1 VSIYAVII
9 DLDELFNTLP
19 RQPIIAN
26 HFNID
31 SEADR
36 DEINRLIMTQYGSD
50 FLEIEP
56 SCDCR
61 LTKGGDKEGVICPH
75 CGTEVVAVTERQLE
89 PSLWLALPRG
99 VKAFINP
106 KVYTILSNELTISK
120 FNILEHL
127 VNPNAVGPENV
138 TKHPTVMRYMKL
150 NIPRGI
156 NHFYDNF
163 DEIIQILVKENILQ
177 KDSND
182 KLGYMGVVNSL
193 IHFLSQY
200 RDRIFCQHLPLPTK
214 LMMITEQT
222 VTTTFASSNIFKAL
236 DAARTVAGAENNPG
250 LPLKTLQAKAMKANA
265 LMAEYNEQCFHE
277 FFDQKDGWFRQHVY
291 GTRSHFTFR
300 AVINSLTDPH
310 DYWELHIPWSL
321 AVMVFRVHLIAKL
334 LKGSPATGGRRW
346 SLRSAQSL
354 LDENTLRYNP
364 LMDALFKELIAEAP
378 GGRIAVLFNRNPS
391 LLRGS
396 MQLLYITKVKPE
408 VEVRSISLSVLTL
421 RSLNADFDGDAL
433 NGLVIL
439 DNKMLRKLQR
449 LEQHLTVLDTN
460 RPRQLS
466 QAMKM
471 PEQIVATAASYI
483 HRGR

>member
-1 VSIYAVII
+1 MSINATII

-19 RQPIIAN
+19 RPPIIAN

-31 SEADR
+31 SESDR
-36 DEINRLIMTQYGSD
+36 EEINRLILTQYGSD

-61 LTKGGDKEGVICPH
+61 VTKGGDVEGITCPH
-75 CGTEVVAVTERQLE
+75 CGTVVVPVTERQLE
-89 PSLWLALPRG
+89 PSVWLALPQG

-106 KVYTILSNELTISK
+106 KVYTILSNELTVSK

-127 VNPNAVGPENV
+127 VNPNAMGPD
-138 TKHPTVMRYMKL
+138 TKNPTVLKYMRL

-156 NHFYDNF
+156 NYFFDNF
-163 DEIIQILVKENILQ
+163 NEIIGILLKENILQ
-177 KDSND
+177 RDADD
-182 KLGYMGVVNSL
+182 KMGHQGSVTSL
-193 IHFLSQY
+193 MAFLNIY
-200 RDRIFCQHLPLPTK
+200 RDMIFCHHLPLPTK

-222 VTTTFASSNIFKAL
+222 MTTTFASSNIFKAV
-236 DAARTVAGAENNPG
+236 DAARTIAGAENNPG
-250 LPLKTLQAKAMKANA
+250 LPIKTLQAKAMKANA
-265 LMAEYNEQCFHE
+265 LMAEYNEHCFHE
-277 FFDQKDGWFRQHVY
+277 FFDQKDGWFRQHIF

-300 AVINSLTDPH
+300 AVINSNTDMH
-310 DYWELHIPWSL
+310 NYWELHIPWAL
-321 AVMVFRVHLIAKL
+321 AVMVFRDHLASKL
-334 LKGSPATGGRRW
+334 MKGSPATGGRRW
-346 SLRSAQSL
+346 SLKETQSL

-364 LMDALFKELIAEAP
+364 VLDALFKELIAEAP

-396 MQLLYITKVKPE
+396 MQLLYITKVKPQ

-433 NGLVIL
+433 NGLLIL
-439 DNKMLRKLQR
+439 DNRQLRRLNR
-449 LEQHLTVLDTN
+449 LEQHHTVLDTN
-460 RPRQLS
+460 RPRALS

-471 PEQIVATAASYI
+471 PEQIVATTASHL